1 MNLFLII
8 LNKVAERPWATPA
21 NMNKK
26 NKAIEMV
33 IKSQDYGG
41 LYIIHIPMKQ
51 VDTETEQARGD
62 TFVT

>member
-1 MNLFLII
+1 
-8 LNKVAERPWATPA
+8 
-21 NMNKK
+21 MNKK